1 MRSWYTNLNR
11 EERNTFWA
19 CYGGWALN
27 ALDVQLY
34 TFLIPTLSA
43 LWNMSKGNAGI
54 IASGTLITSAL
65 GGWLTGALADRYGRV
80 LMLQIAIVWYSVF
93 TALGG
98 FTNSFEELLVT
109 RSLQGFGFGGE
120 WTAGAVLMG
129 EIVWAEYRGR
139 AVGTLQSGWA
149 VGWAIAALLSTFALT
164 SLPAE
169 AGWRAPFFL
178 GTTPALMLLFIRRHV
193 REPKIFL
200 STMESR
206 KYGRSGMQALEIFS
220 PKLLRT
226 TILGS
231 MLSTGALGGYYA
243 IMTWLPTY
251 LQLER
256 GLTIFS
262 SGVYLGVVIVGAFVG
277 YIVSAYLVDAIG
289 RRRNFLLFAIGC
301 LAIVASYSQL
311 PMRNT
316 TMLALGF
323 PLGFFANGVFSGLGP
338 FLTELFPTSTRG
350 SGQGFC
356 YNFGRAGAA
365 FFPALV
371 GLLAS
376 SMTLGHAI
384 GVFSLS
390 AYGLL
395 VLSAYCLPE
404 TKGKELNE
412 TENYLLVGQENST
425 HSPEQA

>member
-1 MRSWYTNLNR
+1 MRSWYTSLSR

-43 LWNMSKGNAGI
+43 LWNMSKGDAGV
-54 IASGTLITSAL
+54 IASSTLITSAL

-80 LMLQIAIVWYSVF
+80 LMLQIAILWYSVF
-93 TALGG
+93 TALSG
-98 FTNSFEELLVT
+98 FTNSFGELLVI
-109 RSLQGFGFGGE
+109 RSLQGFGLGGE
-120 WTAGAVLMG
+120 WTAGTVLMG
-129 EIVWAEYRGR
+129 EIVRAKYRGR
-139 AVGTLQSGWA
+139 AVGILQSGWA

-164 SLPAE
+164 TLPPE
-169 AGWRAPFFL
+169 TGWRALFFL
-178 GTTPALMLLFIRRHV
+178 GATPATMLFFIRRYV
-193 REPKIFL
+193 REPNIFRY
-200 STMESR
+200 TMESR
-206 KYGRSGMQALEIFS
+206 TRERSTMQALKIFS

-231 MLSTGALGGYYA
+231 ILSTGVLGGYYA

-251 LQLER
+251 LRLER

-262 SGVYLGVVIVGAFVG
+262 SGVYLGVVIAGAFVG
-277 YIVSAYLVDAIG
+277 YIVSAYLADAIG
-289 RRRNFLLFAIGC
+289 RRRNFLLFAVGC
-301 LAIVASYSQL
+301 LTIVGTYSQL
-311 PMRNT
+311 PISNT
-316 TMLALGF
+316 TMLGLGF

-338 FLTELFPTSTRG
+338 FLTELFPTSVRG

-356 YNFGRAGAA
+356 YNFGRAGGA
-365 FFPALV
+365 FFPAFV
-371 GLLAS
+371 GLLSS

-384 GVFSLS
+384 GVFSVS

-412 TENYLLVGQENST
+412 TENFLVES
-425 HSPEQA
+425 